1 VWICLYKWATDLGG
15 WITDLG
21 GLIGGIFALIAGWL
35 VYRAGVRQARETRE
49 GVDRQLA
56 ADAKSDRLR
65 AYSIAVGI
73 FPELVSIRGDYE
85 KARDVIN
92 GEWPKVVTL
101 GATSIVGRIRDAR
114 IPLSPLLNRFTGDL
128 HLLGDAGHSLL
139 QLVSIILQYDGLIDD
154 IALAVERQVDAFNPI
169 SLARSLSNHLETIG
183 ERLDEAE
190 HKVAAVPP
198 Q

>member
-1 VWICLYKWATDLGG
+1 VDYLYKWATDLGG

-35 VYRAGVRQARETRE
+35 AYRAGVRQARETRE

-56 ADAKSDRLR
+56 ANAKSDRLR

-73 FPELVSIRGDYE
+73 FPELVSIRGAHE

-101 GATSIVGRIRDAR
+101 GTASIAGRIREAR
-114 IPLSPLLNRFTGDL
+114 IPVPPLLDRFTGDL

-139 QLVSIILQYDGLIDD
+139 QLVSIILQYDGLIEGS
-154 IALAVERQVDAFNPI
+154 ALNVERQVDPFNLS
-169 SLARSLSNHLETIG
+169 SLARSLGNHLETID

-190 HKVAAVPP
+190 HKVAAVPS